1 MLQQREEELIFLG
14 MSPKNDNYNNN
25 LKDKNQ
31 SYIRRKQ
38 VQLENREDYENALE
52 SLKERI
58 IIEEGAET
66 RDELRKDRTSW
77 ITDRIAQAKFPDNLD
92 QYYTAKQSGYGTGT
106 GINQSQSQ
114 GQGVDS
120 SAEAKSDNKDNNIDK
135 DKSDKK
141 GSKGSKR
148 SMDDKEKDS
157 KSDIEKGK
165 DKGKEKAKGKEVD
178 VSAMSKPQP
187 KSEVGRA
194 SSQPIIHF
202 TVYNI

>member
-1 MLQQREEELIFLG
+1 
-14 MSPKNDNYNNN
+14 MSPKNDNHDNY

-106 GINQSQSQ
+106 GINQNQSQ
-114 GQGVDS
+114 NQSLGVDS
-120 SAEAKSDNKDNNIDK
+120 SAEAKSDDK

-148 SMDDKEKDS
+148 SKDDKEKDS

-165 DKGKEKAKGKEVD
+165 DKGKGKEKAKGKEVD

-187 KSEVGRA
+187 KSEVGRE

-202 TVYNI
+202 TMYNI

>member
-1 MLQQREEELIFLG
+1 
-14 MSPKNDNYNNN
+14 MSPKSDNCNTY
-25 LKDKNQ
+25 LKEKNQ

-92 QYYTAKQSGYGTGT
+92 QYYTAKQSGHGT
-106 GINQSQSQ
+106 GIGINQSQ

-120 SAEAKSDNKDNNIDK
+120 SAEAKSDNKDKDKEK
-135 DKSDKK
+135 DKSAKK
-141 GSKGSKR
+141 GSKGSK
-148 SMDDKEKDS
+148 SSKDEKEKDRDRDS
-157 KSDIEKGK
+157 KTDKEKGK
-165 DKGKEKAKGKEVD
+165 DKEKDKGKGKGVD
-178 VSAMSKPQP
+178 ASAMSKPQP
-187 KSEVGRA
+187 KSEVGR
-194 SSQPIIHF
+194 
-202 TVYNI
+202 